1 MILINTKLSNNLKK
15 IIGNN
20 VEDVL
25 LFGSTVKGKDKPN
38 DTDILIIFK
47 NKVDKEVEFLIKKE
61 LEKYYKN
68 VSIVSKTIKTV
79 FEESF
84 DARESL
90 LFEAVSL
97 INKKFVNDK
106 YGFVSLGMFL
116 YSLNGWSN
124 LQKTKFYHALNGRN
138 SLGMLKELKCIK
150 LSDNVILSPLNK
162 IEPLIEFFDSWKI
175 KYKYVPILVPKRLES
190 YLERL

>member
-150 LSDNVILSPLNK
+150 LSDNVI
-162 IEPLIEFFDSWKI
+162 F
-175 KYKYVPILVPKRLES
+175 
-190 YLERL
+190 